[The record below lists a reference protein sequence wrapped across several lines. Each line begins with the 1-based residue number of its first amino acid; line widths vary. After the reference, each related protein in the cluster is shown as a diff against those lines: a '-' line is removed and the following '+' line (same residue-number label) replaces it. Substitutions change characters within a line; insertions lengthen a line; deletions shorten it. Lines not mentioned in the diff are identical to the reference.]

1 MTSEK
6 AGEKAG
12 EKART
17 TDPAGTAL
25 RRQGVSLWRQI
36 AAVIEGEIGEGSRLP
51 GSQLPTE
58 AQLSARFAVNRHT
71 VRRALEELSRNGLVR
86 VEQGRGSFVAEDMLD
101 FAVTARTRLSETVR
115 RHNKEPSG
123 RILDLREV
131 AADAAVAAGLGL
143 PDGAPVIR
151 LERLGMAD
159 GRPVTLGAHH
169 FSAAR
174 FPGLLAALRAVPT
187 ISEALALCGV
197 SDYRRLVTRVTARL
211 PQPPEA
217 ELLAMPRNRPVLVA
231 ENVNVD
237 QDGVVVEFGITR
249 YPTPR
254 VQLVFEP

>member
-1 MTSEK
+1 MGDTAMTI
-6 AGEKAG
+6 
-12 EKART
+12 
-17 TDPAGTAL
+17 DPVGTAL
-25 RRQGVSLWRQI
+25 LRHGTSLWRQI
-36 AAVIEGEIGEGSRLP
+36 ASAIEDEINRGSRLP

-86 VEQGRGSFVAEDMLD
+86 VEQGRGSFVAEDVLD
-101 FAVTARTRLSETVR
+101 FAVSARTRFSETVR

-123 RILDLREV
+123 QILDLREI
-131 AADAAVAAGLGL
+131 AADAAVAAGLGVSAR
-143 PDGAPVIR
+143 APIIR

-174 FPGLLAALRAVPT
+174 FPGLLAALREVPT
-187 ISEALALCGV
+187 ISEALARCGV
-197 SDYRRLVTRVTARL
+197 SDYRRLITRVTARL
-211 PQPPEA
+211 PQPLEA
-217 ELLAMPRNRPVLVA
+217 ELLGMPRNRPLLVT
-231 ENVNVD
+231 ENINVD
-237 QDGVVVEFGITR
+237 QDGAVVEFGITR